1 MIEREVKFLVR
12 DFGPYREALHELGAS
27 CVSSYFEDNIIYDD
41 ERSSLRNSE
50 KVLRIRKGDRTT
62 LTLKIPAPPREA
74 VDPGESKYKVREEY
88 EIEISDFETAEKIVS
103 ELGFHK
109 SFRYQ
114 KNREVFTVGSTS
126 VLLDHTPIGE
136 YIEIEGDRNSTETIA
151 GELNLSLDEGITE
164 NYMTLY
170 AEYRRQNNEA
180 PEDMVF

>member
-27 CVSSYFEDNIIYDD
+27 CISSCFEDNIIYDD
-41 ERSSLRNSE
+41 ERSSLRKSE
-50 KVLRIRKGDRTT
+50 KVLRLRKGDRTT
-62 LTLKIPAPPREA
+62 LTLKTPAPTQEP
-74 VDPGESKYKVREEY
+74 VDPGEARYKVREEY
-88 EIEISDFETAEKIVS
+88 EIEISDFEAAEKIVS

-114 KNREVFTVGSTS
+114 KNREVFFVGQTS
-126 VLLDHTPIGE
+126 ILLDHTPIGE
-136 YIEIEGDRNSTETIA
+136 YIEIEGDRNSIEAITD
-151 GELNLSLDEGITE
+151 ELNLSLDEGITK

-170 AEYRRQNNEA
+170 AEYRRQNSEA

>member
-27 CVSSYFEDNIIYDD
+27 CISSYFEDNIIYDD
-41 ERSSLRNSE
+41 EMSSLRNSE
-50 KVLRIRKGDRTT
+50 KVLRIRKGDRMT
-62 LTLKIPAPPREA
+62 LTVKIPTPPQEP
-74 VDPGESKYKVREEY
+74 VDPGESRYKVREEY
-88 EIEISDFETAEKIVS
+88 EIEISDFETAERIVT

-109 SFRYQ
+109 TFRYQ
-114 KNREVFTVGSTS
+114 KNREVFTMGRTS

-136 YIEIEGDRNSTETIA
+136 YIEIEGDRNSIETIA
-151 GELNLSLDEGITE
+151 GELSLSLDEGITK

-170 AEYRRQNNEA
+170 DDYRRQNSEA